1 MNEIIYRLRL
11 DCSKPGT
18 QASVYVK
25 KGDIKSRKLSIS
37 LYNGSTPYDVPDGC
51 SVVLRA
57 KKPDATIVYDD
68 CTLSGNVVTH
78 LLTSKAVEVSGTVRC
93 ELTIYG
99 PDNEVLFSPWFNLY
113 VTDPLYDDD
122 DVISSSEFSALT
134 AAMSTMTALANKW
147 SNPGAKAESG
157 DTAGAKV
164 VITDDGVE
172 FIFTLVK
179 GDKGDTGEKGET
191 GATGAT
197 GAPGKD
203 GKNGENGKDGIGVVS
218 VEQTTT
224 STSDGGTNIVTVTL
238 SDGSKGTFSV
248 KNGSKGSKGDT
259 GKTGDKGETGTGLDI
274 KGTYATLD
282 ALEAA
287 ITSPAQGDMYNVG
300 TAAPYNIYMWD
311 ETVVPHGWVDQGQL
325 QGAKGEKGE
334 TGATGAAGK
343 DGKDGLNGTN
353 GKDGVS
359 VTSVEQT
366 TTSTADGGENIVT
379 VTLSNGNTSTF
390 KVKNGSKGSKGD
402 TGKTGDKGETGSTGA
417 TGAKGADGVSV
428 TSVEQTTTSTADGG
442 ENIVTVTLSNGNVST
457 FKVKNGSKGSKGD
470 TGKTGAV
477 FTPSVSSAGVLS
489 WSNNGGLSNPASV
502 DLVAAVIAALPSAD
516 SQAY

>member
-18 QASVYVK
+18 QASIYVK

-37 LYNGSTPYDVPDGC
+37 LYNGSTPYEVPDGC

-68 CTLSGNVVTH
+68 CTVNGNVVTH
-78 LLTSKAVEVSGTVRC
+78 LLTSKAVEVSGTVKC

-99 PDNEVLFSPWFNLY
+99 PDSEVLFSPWFNLY
-113 VTDPLYDDD
+113 VTDPLYEDD
-122 DVISSSEFSALT
+122 DVISTSEFSALT
-134 AAMSTMTALANKW
+134 AAVSAMTSLANRW
-147 SNPGAKAESG
+147 GNPS
-157 DTAGAKV
+157 AGVKDGETPGV
-164 VITDDGVE
+164 EVTISDNGVE
-172 FIFTLVK
+172 FTFTLLK
-179 GDKGDTGEKGET
+179 GDKGETGEKGATGET
-191 GATGAT
+191 GATGAK
-197 GAPGKD
+197 GA
-203 GKNGENGKDGIGVVS
+203 
-218 VEQTTT
+218 
-224 STSDGGTNIVTVTL
+224 
-238 SDGSKGTFSV
+238 
-248 KNGSKGSKGDT
+248 
-259 GKTGDKGETGTGLDI
+259 
-274 KGTYATLD
+274 
-282 ALEAA
+282 
-287 ITSPAQGDMYNVG
+287 
-300 TAAPYNIYMWD
+300 
-311 ETVVPHGWVDQGQL
+311 
-325 QGAKGEKGE
+325 
-334 TGATGAAGK
+334 
-343 DGKDGLNGTN
+343 
-353 GKDGVS
+353 DGVS

-402 TGKTGDKGETGSTGA
+402 TGKTGDKGETGEKGETGTGLDIKGTYATLDALEAAITSPAQGDMYNVGTAAPYNIYMWDETVAPHSWVDQGQLQGAKGEKGETGA
-417 TGAKGADGVSV
+417 TGATGKDGKDGLNGTNGKDGVSV
-428 TSVEQTTTSTADGG
+428 TSIEQTTTSTADGG
-442 ENIVTVTLSNGNVST
+442 ENIVTVTLSNGNTSTFKVKNGSKGSKGDTGKTGDKGETGSTGATGAAGADGVSVTSVEQTTTSAADGGENIVTVTLSNGNTST

-489 WSNNGGLSNPASV
+489 WSNNGELSNPASV

>member
-224 STSDGGTNIVTVTL
+224 SPSDGGTNIVTVTL
-238 SDGSKGTFSV
+238 SDGSKGTFS
-248 KNGSKGSKGDT
+248 
-259 GKTGDKGETGTGLDI
+259 
-274 KGTYATLD
+274 
-282 ALEAA
+282 
-287 ITSPAQGDMYNVG
+287 
-300 TAAPYNIYMWD
+300 
-311 ETVVPHGWVDQGQL
+311 
-325 QGAKGEKGE
+325 
-334 TGATGAAGK
+334 
-343 DGKDGLNGTN
+343 
-353 GKDGVS
+353 
-359 VTSVEQT
+359 
-366 TTSTADGGENIVT
+366 
-379 VTLSNGNTSTF
+379 
-390 KVKNGSKGSKGD
+390 VKNGSKGSKGD

-428 TSVEQTTTSTADGG
+428 TSVEQTTTSAADGG
-442 ENIVTVTLSNGNVST
+442 ENIVTVTLSNGNTST

-489 WSNNGGLSNPASV
+489 WSNNGELSNPASV